1 MSFWTLYGEE
11 WFLIE
16 ERLSDLKSKML
27 GFEGITFEGKVDLQ
41 SVIDFLSNVSMFSP
55 GKYAVLK
62 SPSVIYGEGDEG
74 TLQKL
79 NAIKSIV
86 SDRACVIILSEKPLD
101 MRKKL
106 SGWLKKN
113 TTMEAFEGFKD
124 WEQDKL
130 KVWLKQ
136 RFNAIGLSCD
146 MDAIDLLVEF
156 SGNSLRFLAGEVSKL
171 AVYVGSRQQVS
182 VSDVEMVC
190 QRGSVSLFA
199 FQDAV
204 RARSPQ
210 SVAMLKR
217 LLDDGEEPVM
227 LVSMMV
233 NQLRLFYQILEMSQ
247 RRVSVDDIAKKTGK
261 NPFYIKKLI
270 PQLQNRYAIA
280 DLGKAIGYFAEADI
294 AIKTGQMKPRN
305 ALEVAWVKAI
315 T

>member
-1 MSFWTLYGEE
+1 MSFCTLYGEE
-11 WFLIE
+11 WFLVE
-16 ERLSDLKSKML
+16 ERLADLKSKML
-27 GFEGITFEGKVDLQ
+27 GFEGVTFEGKVDLQ

-106 SGWLKKN
+106 SVWLKKN
-113 TTMEAFEGFKD
+113 TNMEAFEGFKD

-130 KVWLKQ
+130 KVWLKH

-146 MDAIDLLVEF
+146 MDAIDMLVEF

-171 AVYVGSRQQVS
+171 AVYVGVRQQVS

-315 T
+315 A